1 MGTGVPPKGP
11 LFVVVLSQFLAM
23 GLWFSGTAV
32 VQELQTLWGLSD
44 AQAGALTSLTVLGFV
59 AGTLVFAVLNL
70 SDRFPPQHVF
80 LVSALT
86 GALAM
91 VLFVYKPGGING
103 AFALRFLTGFAL
115 AGVYPVGMK
124 ILASWYDRLG
134 WAIGL
139 LVAALTLGSGSPYLV
154 RASGIPW
161 QGVVFTS
168 SALAVLGGILV
179 AWRVRP
185 GPRLP
190 GRSRF
195 LPSAF
200 ARAFKVRGF
209 RRSALGYF
217 GHMWELYAL
226 WGLLPLFLA
235 ARGDLSATQVA
246 AITFAAFLAG
256 AIACVWAG
264 HRSKSIGEARVARTA
279 LIISGLLCV
288 LSPLLFMAPVPLLVV
303 LVLVWGA
310 AVIADSA
317 QFSALSAHAAP
328 QEHVGTALTI
338 QNAIGFGITFA
349 PLTLVP
355 VAAHF
360 WGWQW
365 AFLLLA
371 IGPMFGAWSVSG
383 LVQKPVPKPVAAPV

>member
-1 MGTGVPPKGP
+1 MASVDTRQGP
-11 LFVVVLSQFLAM
+11 LFVVVLGQFLVM

-32 VQELQTLWGLSD
+32 VQELQVLWELSD
-44 AQAGALTSLTVLGFV
+44 AQAGALTGLTVLGFV
-59 AGTLVFAVLNL
+59 AGTVVFAVLNI

-80 LVSALT
+80 LVSSLV
-86 GALAM
+86 GAAAM
-91 VLFVYKPGGING
+91 VLFVFRPGGVTG
-103 AFALRFLTGFAL
+103 ALGLRFLTGFTL

-124 ILASWYDRLG
+124 ILASWYDKLG

-139 LVAALTLGSGSPYLV
+139 LVAALTLGSGTPYLV
-154 RASGIPW
+154 RASGVPW
-161 QGVVFTS
+161 EGVVWTS
-168 SALAVLGGILV
+168 SALAVLGGIAV
-179 AWRVRP
+179 AWWVRP

-190 GRSRF
+190 PRSRF

-246 AITFAAFLAG
+246 ASTFAAFLSG
-256 AIACVWAG
+256 AVACMWAG
-264 HRSKSIGEARVARTA
+264 HRSKTIGEARVARFA
-279 LIISGLLCV
+279 LIGSGAMCI
-288 LSPLLFMAPVPLLVV
+288 LSPLIFVMPVWLLVV
-303 LVLVWGA
+303 FVLVWGA

-338 QNAIGFGITFA
+338 QNAIGFAITFA
-349 PLTLVP
+349 PLAIVP
-355 VAAHF
+355 LVAAAT
-360 WGWQW
+360 GWQW

-371 IGPMFGAWSVSG
+371 LGPLFGAWSVNG
-383 LVQKPVPKPVAAPV
+383 LTGKRAAAPAAAPA